1 MTGKAKAAL
10 NEAASAILNLL
21 LNSWRCG
28 RARRLLRRR
37 RWLRLL
43 LAFGFFARREDGVKD
58 SSFHARHKL
67 DNCDVTDV
75 LDEPVDDLVSEIAVG
90 HLASAETEA
99 GFHLVAALQEFDCLI
114 FLGLVIVVIHRDG
127 EFNFLDDDDLLFFA
141 RGALGLVLLV
151 EEAAVVLDAAD
162 GWDGSGR
169 DFDQVESTFAG
180 NLERFK
186 WGQNAELF
194 AVFIDYADFAGAN
207 AIVGADKRLGR
218 AFIECDGTSS
228 RWAGRLDPELLRN
241 SDRTRE
247 RTLSIALD

>member
-1 MTGKAKAAL
+1 
-10 NEAASAILNLL
+10 
-21 LNSWRCG
+21 
-28 RARRLLRRR
+28 LRRR

-43 LAFGFFARREDGVKD
+43 LAFGLFAGRKDGVEDG
-58 SSFHARHKL
+58 SFHARHEL
-67 DNCDVTDV
+67 DDCDVTDV

-90 HLASAETEA
+90 HLTSAETEA

-114 FLGLVIVVIHRDG
+114 FLGLVIVVVHRDG
-127 EFNFLDDDDLLFFA
+127 EFNFLDDDDLLLFA

-151 EEAAVVLDAAD
+151 KKAAVVLNAAD
-162 GWDGSGR
+162 GWDGGRR

-194 AVFIDYADFAGAN
+194 AVFVDHADFAGAN
-207 AIVGADKRLGR
+207 AIVDADKRLGR

-228 RWAGRLDPELLRN
+228 KGPERPDPELLRN